1 MSIVSSKAVKRDKAA
16 EQAIKKRQQAR
27 KMLERISELE
37 QVVFECSIEGLV
49 NDRRIQTMVSKPGR
63 QN

>member
-1 MSIVSSKAVKRDKAA
+1 MQIVSSKAVKRDKAA

-37 QVVFECSIEGLV
+37 SLIFECSTIGV
-49 NDRRIQTMVSKPGR
+49 GK
-63 QN
+63 